1 MDLTLYFPISFTN
14 FSLGEL
20 LRSELEKVSSRV
32 DSFSV
37 ERDIERLQVAAG
49 YVSSYFC
56 DRSWEEI
63 RVSDIVR
70 IDGYAVA
77 ERLAPEL
84 DEHGKAGIA
93 RTVANLVARAC
104 ACAADRQTMLLS

>member
-1 MDLTLYFPISFTN
+1 
-14 FSLGEL
+14 
-20 LRSELEKVSSRV
+20 
-32 DSFSV
+32 
-37 ERDIERLQVAAG
+37 
-49 YVSSYFC
+49 
-56 DRSWEEI
+56 
-63 RVSDIVR
+63 VR

-104 ACAADRQTMLLS
+104 ACAADRQTMLLSSPFRPPARSCAKRPALCSPNRSMLSPDIALEPPRSYNVVLPVWHSTYARASLHQKVCLAPINC